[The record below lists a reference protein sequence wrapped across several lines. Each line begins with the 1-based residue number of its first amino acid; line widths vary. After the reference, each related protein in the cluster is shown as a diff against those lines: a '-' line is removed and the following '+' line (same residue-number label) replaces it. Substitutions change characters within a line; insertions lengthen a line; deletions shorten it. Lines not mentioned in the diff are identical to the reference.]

1 MNEAMNIGHTEETYE
16 TAKSVVIKEQ
26 KASIS
31 LLQRRMKIG
40 YTLALSLM
48 SQLEENG
55 VVTEQNP
62 IGVRSLTEKFSINKS

>member
-1 MNEAMNIGHTEETYE
+1 MNDAMNNEHAEETYE